1 MGDEL
6 ATPSIRSQDWAVFM
20 SNIATLLFGLVL
32 TCTFAL
38 GACSSDFVD
47 TAKLVDDLCRCGDY
61 ACHEKARKK
70 LTEAITD
77 ELEKKLARNRPKDW
91 PRLRARMTECTER
104 AIGNPSWKADQMP

>member
-1 MGDEL
+1 MCHAL

-20 SNIATLLFGLVL
+20 SNIATFIFGLGL

-47 TAKLVDDLCRCGDY
+47 AAKLVDDLCRCGDY

-70 LTEAITD
+70 LDEAITD
-77 ELEKKLARNRPKDW
+77 EMDQKLATERPKDW
-91 PRLRARMTECTER
+91 ERLRARRTECTER
-104 AIGNPSWKADQMP
+104 AAGNPNWKAEQNR